1 MQESNTS
8 DKEPAV
14 SPDSTQERPKPE
26 ETSTKPA
33 HPFQQNLDVFI
44 VRVDSLSDHMKLAM
58 TAIAQ
63 SDRQENAKFAEFMS
77 TKATPVSDE
86 KNAFTIPEAHF
97 TEFRRLE
104 RKLARSRLALI
115 SVPRSFTVAL
125 VSEFDAFMGAT
136 LKTFY
141 RLKPDAL
148 NASERSM
155 TYSDLMGFGS
165 IEAAREHI
173 VEKELETFLRSSHS
187 EQFKTLETKLGIPLR
202 KDLPIW
208 KDFVELTERRNLFVH
223 NDGIVNSQYLQVC
236 SAEGVDCT
244 GLKKGAPL
252 RVSKGYFSKAH
263 EVVYEI
269 AAKLSH
275 VLWRK
280 LAPDETEA
288 ADAHFAGTLIYDLL
302 YDKRHRLA
310 RVLADFGAS
319 TFKKW
324 RSDFFRRALVVNRA
338 QAYLWDGE
346 REDGLKILDAEDWSA
361 ANNEFHVCVAALRQ
375 DFVGA
380 VRSMKAI
387 GPAGRPGKQGYRDWP
402 VFRELRKSAEFQAAF
417 EEVFGEPFGT
427 VTVETSP
434 GGMSTSDARVPE
446 PEAVADAEGI
456 PSESRSP
463 SEQPVQGADA
473 EPPGSKVH

>member
-1 MQESNTS
+1 MQESNAPG
-8 DKEPAV
+8 KEQ
-14 SPDSTQERPKPE
+14 PDRPSSPE
-26 ETSTKPA
+26 EPPKRDQTPTKPV
-33 HPFQQNLDVFI
+33 HPFQQNLDLFI

-58 TAIAQ
+58 AAIAQ
-63 SDRQENAKFAEFMS
+63 SDRQENAKFAEFMG
-77 TKATPVSDE
+77 TKAKPVNDE

-104 RKLARSRLALI
+104 RKVARSRLALI

-155 TYSDLMGFGS
+155 TYSELMAFGS

-208 KDFVELTERRNLFVH
+208 TDFIELTERRNLFVH
-223 NDGIVNSQYLQVC
+223 NDGVVNSQYLQVC
-236 SAEGVDCT
+236 STEGVDCT
-244 GLKKGAPL
+244 GLKKGEPL

-275 VLWRK
+275 VMWRK
-280 LAPDETEA
+280 LAPDDMET
-288 ADAHFAGTLIYDLL
+288 ADGHFAGTLIYDLL
-302 YDKRHRLA
+302 YDKRYRLA

-324 RSDFFRRALVVNRA
+324 KSDFFRRALVVNRA
-338 QAYLWDGE
+338 QAYLWDGK

-375 DFVGA
+375 DFAGA

-387 GPAGRPGKQGYRDWP
+387 GPTGRPGKQGYRDWP
-402 VFRELRKSAEFQAAF
+402 VFRELRKSADFQAAF

-434 GGMSTSDARVPE
+434 GGLSPSDATPSQPAAVSASVAGQSQVPE
-446 PEAVADAEGI
+446 PTGPGANHTDA
-456 PSESRSP
+456 
-463 SEQPVQGADA
+463 
-473 EPPGSKVH
+473 PPASSKVH